1 MGKII
6 SFSGIDG
13 AGKST
18 QVKLLKKYLSSKKK
32 TFVAT
37 EAMFTYFTLGPL
49 VSILRSATK
58 SPKGGPVTRNKNNT
72 LAKLWFIPAFIDIW
86 LGYLF
91 KIQLLRLKYDY
102 VIADRIYLDMWANLL
117 YYGYISRQAYK
128 MFIRLLPHSQIGFLF
143 LVKPGTVRKREDD
156 FPLSYYEEQSKIYS
170 QLSRLVKINVIDANN
185 KPEKTFDQIK
195 EKIG

>member
-18 QVKLLKKYLSSKKK
+18 QVKLLTKYLASKKK

-37 EAMFTYFTLGPL
+37 EAMFTYFILKPL
-49 VSILRSATK
+49 VSLLRSATK
-58 SPKGGPVTRNKNNT
+58 SPKGGPVTRNKTNV

-86 LGYLF
+86 TGYIF
-91 KIQLLRLKYDY
+91 KILLLRLKYDY
-102 VIADRIYLDMWANLL
+102 VIADRIYLDIWANLL
-117 YYGYISRQAYK
+117 YYGYIPVWAYRAL
-128 MFIRLLPHSQIGFLF
+128 IRLLPHSQIGFLF

-156 FPLSYYEEQSKIYS
+156 FPLSYYKEQSRIYG
-170 QLSRLVKINVIDANN
+170 QLPRFVDINVINANN
-185 KPEKTFDQIK
+185 KPEKTFNQIK
-195 EKIG
+195 QKIG